1 MPSTNAPRIIATTA
15 GNVSLETE
23 IIDRQRRRRGIPI
36 VEIRV
41 TILPGTVKAPNILF
55 KLALQESYAAATN
68 YLNVQPHTAT
78 DTVRMLIKHDD
89 LISHNHMWSSST
101 HVIGNDEALQVVYGV
116 EYFAP
121 SRWCIHLY
129 RLKSFKKWRGPSA
142 VSFPC
147 RGLHIMV
154 NSMDQAKQPP
164 REWEGVDA

>member
-23 IIDRQRRRRGIPI
+23 IIDRQRRRRQIPI
-36 VEIRV
+36 VEVRV

-101 HVIGNDEALQVVYGV
+101 HVIGNDE
-116 EYFAP
+116 
-121 SRWCIHLY
+121 
-129 RLKSFKKWRGPSA
+129 
-142 VSFPC
+142 
-147 RGLHIMV
+147 GLHGILDDWQNAMQ
-154 NSMDQAKQPP
+154 SG
-164 REWEGVDA
+164 EEVDLSTGSIEFVFQYALTRAHVPAAARVGARKKGEIYPSDNFAARK